1 VNLTS
6 QGTPQSVKDRPRA
19 NTPSVARTAVIGP
32 AIDRVEDDVRLL
44 RIEYEKFFNGALEVP
59 PEEMRRRVASELRRL
74 RLGGGAKSV
83 ADDFRLASVEA
94 QFNAY
99 AERFGRR
106 LRQREEGRQEI
117 ARPAPAVR
125 DDDRSVVVGGGE
137 VTADAAEKLYQRL
150 ARGGNAPRFD
160 LETFRVYLSRQLT
173 SIQAKTGRAAVE
185 FRIAEED
192 GQMKLRARA
201 V

>member
-1 VNLTS
+1 MNLTS
-6 QGTPQSVKDRPRA
+6 QGTPQSVKDRPRT
-19 NTPSVARTAVIGP
+19 NTPASARNAGIGP

-59 PEEMRRRVASELRRL
+59 PEEMRQRVGSELRRL

-106 LRQREEGRQEI
+106 LRQREEGRHESVR
-117 ARPAPAVR
+117 AASAAR
-125 DDDRSVVVGGGE
+125 DDGRPVVVGGSE
-137 VTADAAEKLYQRL
+137 VTADAAETLYQRL
-150 ARGGNAPRFD
+150 ARGGNTPRFD
-160 LETFRVYLSRQLT
+160 LETFRVYLSRQMT
-173 SIQAKTGRAAVE
+173 SIQAKTGRSAVE

>member
-1 VNLTS
+1 MNLTS

-19 NTPSVARTAVIGP
+19 NTPSVARTAGIGP

-59 PEEMRRRVASELRRL
+59 PEEMRQRVAAELRRL

-117 ARPAPAVR
+117 TRPAPAAR
-125 DDDRSVVVGGGE
+125 DDDRPVVVGGGE

-160 LETFRVYLSRQLT
+160 LETFRLYLSRQLT
-173 SIQAKTGRAAVE
+173 TIQAKTGRAAVE